1 MVTLLNGITIDEGF
15 KVIFTIA
22 ILIFINKWNV
32 LDYCIFF
39 RLDDYVHV
47 LEKEVNIDYCR
58 SMNKIIF
65 DKTVTNDS
73 ETFAFVQL
81 PEPEP
86 EQVPERGKNGF
97 SAVTVTWTITLTLHM
112 AVASITKF
120 L

>member
-1 MVTLLNGITIDEGF
+1 MKCFESLH
-15 KVIFTIA
+15 
-22 ILIFINKWNV
+22 
-32 LDYCIFF
+32 FF

-86 EQVPERGKNGF
+86 EQVPERGKNEF
-97 SAVTVTWTITLTLHM
+97 SAVTVTWTMTLTLSHGSSQYYKIS
-112 AVASITKF
+112 VAWY
-120 L
+120 

>member
-1 MVTLLNGITIDEGF
+1 MECFGF
-15 KVIFTIA
+15 
-22 ILIFINKWNV
+22 LH
-32 LDYCIFF
+32 FF

-86 EQVPERGKNGF
+86 EQVPERGKNEF
-97 SAVTVTWTITLTLHM
+97 SAVIVTYIMTLTLSHGSSQYYKIS
-112 AVASITKF
+112 VAWY
-120 L
+120 